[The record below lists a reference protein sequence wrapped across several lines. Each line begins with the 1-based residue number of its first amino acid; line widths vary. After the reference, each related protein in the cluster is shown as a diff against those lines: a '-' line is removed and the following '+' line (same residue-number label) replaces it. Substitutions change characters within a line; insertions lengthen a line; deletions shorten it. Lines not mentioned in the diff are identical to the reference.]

1 MNVSLTFLEGNS
13 KKEIR
18 SPNFTSVK
26 ALFILF
32 DFIPTAKMALTTD
45 VTLFQMSQRRTH

>member
-1 MNVSLTFLEGNS
+1 MNVSLTCLEGNS
-13 KKEIR
+13 NKEIR

-32 DFIPTAKMALTTD
+32 NFILTAKTVLTTG
-45 VTLFQMSQRRTH
+45 VTLVRVSQRRTN